1 MQGLTSRSKYVNL
14 LREKTADIEKREE
27 ILAQKSQGSF
37 RRLSEVPG
45 GNPAIWSMARD
56 DTWWQGHDWIIKSHR
71 ILGQKLTLW

>member
-45 GNPAIWSMARD
+45 GNPAI
-56 DTWWQGHDWIIKSHR
+56 
-71 ILGQKLTLW
+71 